1 MSRVVTQSITA
12 ENQFSD
18 SIRFSGPFDL
28 SISGTFVA
36 TVTVQRS
43 YDNSTWRDVDTFT
56 LPSEEY
62 GYQPEIAWYRA
73 GVKTGQFTS
82 GTAVVTLAGNSG
94 IDYTPTR

>member
-1 MSRVVTQSITA
+1 MSRVVTRSITA
-12 ENQFSD
+12 ENQFTD
-18 SIRFSGPFDL
+18 SIKMSGPFDF
-28 SISGTFVA
+28 SIAGTFVA

-56 LPSEEY
+56 SATEEV

-73 GVKTGQFTS
+73 GVKTGGFTS